1 MEPVKEPR
9 ITIYL
14 QTSPMQYERAL
25 TFKTGVE
32 LDNNLGNN
40 EASVYVTHDKAL
52 LALALLADALGAE
65 VFYEG
70 ERISVEL

>member
-1 MEPVKEPR
+1 MKPEPR
-9 ITIYL
+9 INVYL

-32 LDNNLGNN
+32 LDNN

>member
-1 MEPVKEPR
+1 LDREPR
-9 ITIYL
+9 INVYL
-14 QTSPMQYERAL
+14 QISPMQYERAL

-32 LDNNLGNN
+32 LDNN
-40 EASVYVTHDKAL
+40 EANVYVTHDKAL

-65 VFYEG
+65 VFYKG